1 MWKSRVERFKREAW
15 SAVQKTKKVVEAEN
29 ENRLLYIEI
38 RSSAG
43 PPTMKLLECSR

>member
-1 MWKSRVERFKREAW
+1 MVS
-15 SAVQKTKKVVEAEN
+15 SAKDYKKVMEAEN
-29 ENRLLYIEI
+29 EDRLLYIEI